1 MSNYKSFILI
11 ILDIIIFPFFLLMI
25 LTMAIY
31 LRLHPKIQKPRL
43 VFGPLPII
51 NNKYWALSLYQKGY
65 IAKTIVFNYY
75 NINKREDFD
84 IYYDDFHVRWLGKLN
99 KLWVDYVVFF
109 YAILNFDIF
118 HFSFDGGF
126 LQTRFFARRL
136 EFFCYKILGKKTII
150 LPYGGD
156 IYLYSKII
164 DIPWKQS
171 LIINYPENGKNE
183 QLIKARIEFIQKNAD
198 FIVAYIDYVYILS
211 YWHMLTVGAYI
222 IDEDIW
228 YSDARRSGHN
238 GKNGTVKI
246 AHAPN
251 HRGVKGTEF
260 VLDAIENLKKKGYSI
275 ELVLIEK
282 KKNDEV
288 KEILKECDILID
300 QLNLGYALNA
310 IEGMALSLPVITN
323 LTNES
328 YTKVFKQYAFL
339 DECPLVSTDYAGLE
353 DTLAKLIENPELRR
367 EKGSAGRKYIEKYHS
382 KKTAFLMF
390 ENIYKK
396 LWDGV
401 ELDLI
406 NYFHPKIGKYHKDY
420 SSLQINTKRDLQ
432 K

>member
-1 MSNYKSFILI
+1 MKYRKIIFFLIDFIF
-11 ILDIIIFPFFLLMI
+11 FPFFCLSVCVLYI
-25 LTMAIY
+25 NLTCSVKRY
-31 LRLHPKIQKPRL
+31 KPSL
-43 VFGPLPII
+43 VFGPIPII
-51 NNKYWALSLYQKGY
+51 SNKYWASALREKGY
-65 IAKTIVFNYY
+65 VAKTIVVNYY
-75 NINKREDFD
+75 HINKKEDFD

-136 EFFCYKILGKKTII
+136 EFFCYKILGKKTVI
-150 LPYGGD
+150 LPYGSD

-183 QLIKARIEFIQKNAD
+183 QLIKTKIEFIQKNAD
-198 FIVAYIDYVYILS
+198 FIVAYIDYVFILS

-228 YSDARRSGHN
+228 YSDVRVSDHN
-238 GKNGTVKI
+238 GENGTVKI

-260 VLDAIENLKKKGYSI
+260 VLDAIENLKKKGYDI

-310 IEGMALSLPVITN
+310 IEGMALSMPVITN
-323 LTNES
+323 LTNDT

-339 DECPLVSTDYAGLE
+339 DECPLVSTDYVGLE
-353 DTLAKLIENPELRR
+353 DTLEKLIASPELRK
-367 EKGSAGRKYIEKYHS
+367 EKGKMGRLYIEKYHS

-396 LWDGV
+396 LWKGEDI
-401 ELDLI
+401 DLI
-406 NYFHPKIGKYHKDY
+406 NYFHPKIGRYHKDY
-420 SSLQINTKRDLQ
+420 LSLNVDMQNDLF